1 MVRDDAV
8 VKRNY
13 LAYGFGI
20 SIALHLIVLPFVHPQ
35 PTVAEEERAP
45 DFRVDHIP
53 TPPPTPPSTPTP
65 KPTAPPTPP
74 PREHPPTP
82 APHAEARIRP
92 PHTDAHGGGPAEH
105 GNRHDTGDVN
115 GTVTQPGPPAPGTDD
130 VSAPPAPPAATAAP
144 TPKPTPTP
152 LSCARPNVAATTL
165 RPLEPDTP
173 ALAQQQG
180 IAGVV
185 QVVVSLD
192 AQSRV
197 VGTRILSSPSALLNQ
212 AALGAARGSQFRTEV
227 KNCEPIAADYVFSV
241 DFTSQ

>member
-1 MVRDDAV
+1 
-8 VKRNY
+8 VKRNH

-20 SIALHLIVLPFVHPQ
+20 SIAAHLIVLPFVHPQ
-35 PTVAEEERAP
+35 PTVAEEERVP
-45 DFRVDHIP
+45 EFRVDHIP
-53 TPPPTPPSTPTP
+53 TPPPTPPPAPTP

-74 PREHPPTP
+74 PKPTAPVPHP
-82 APHAEARIRP
+82 ERLRIRP
-92 PHTDAHGGGPAEH
+92 PHTDAHRGGPAEH
-105 GNRHDTGDVN
+105 GNRHDAGDSN
-115 GTVTQPGPPAPGTDD
+115 GTVTQPLPPAPGTGD
-130 VSAPPAPPAATAAP
+130 VSAPPASPAATP
-144 TPKPTPTP
+144 TPAAKPTPTP
-152 LSCARPNVAATTL
+152 LSCARPTVAATTL

-180 IAGVV
+180 ISGIV

-197 VGTRILSSPSALLNQ
+197 VGARIQSSPSALLNQ

-227 KNCEPIAADYVFSV
+227 KNCEPVAADYVFSV